1 MGRYTTDLAFKLAAP
16 DEVRVYRLC
25 RESVYGQ
32 LSRSG
37 PAGTSRRT
45 RFAQHYVGLSSPH

>member
-1 MGRYTTDLAFKLAAP
+1 MSSDIKFRRVSENEA
-16 DEVRVYRLC
+16 RVYQLC
-25 RESVYGQ
+25 RVSVYEQ

-45 RFAQHYVGLSSPH
+45 GFAQHYVSLSSPH